1 MSSIVIAMLRGAEGR
16 LGPSC
21 TASKSRGV
29 RHTDAV
35 DRLRVSRSLN
45 TRSTARAHWLLC
57 SSDQAPIR
65 LRYGIGVVAVVSL
78 ACDLHLLLGSNLG
91 GIAFNFVNVDTACAR
106 PTTVSLK
113 DCKIRSDRI

>member
-1 MSSIVIAMLRGAEGR
+1 MSFIVIAMLRGAEGR

-29 RHTDAV
+29 RAIDVV

-45 TRSTARAHWLLC
+45 TRSTTRAHWLSC

-65 LRYGIGVVAVVSL
+65 LRYEIGVVAVVSL
-78 ACDLHLLLGSNLG
+78 CDFRLLLR
-91 GIAFNFVNVDTACAR
+91 F
-106 PTTVSLK
+106 
-113 DCKIRSDRI
+113 